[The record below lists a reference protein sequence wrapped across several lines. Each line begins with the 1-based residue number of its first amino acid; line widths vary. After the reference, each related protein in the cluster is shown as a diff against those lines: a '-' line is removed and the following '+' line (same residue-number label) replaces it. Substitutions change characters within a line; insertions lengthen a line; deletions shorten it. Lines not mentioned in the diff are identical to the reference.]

1 MTISD
6 LISNDPGL
14 VGDQPFAAIL
24 GANPSQGAR
33 SPLLWNAAFE
43 AHGLDWQMVP
53 MDVTAANLPGL
64 LAALDAD
71 RRFIGAAIAVPHKE
85 AVAAWL
91 SDTADMDISAEALK
105 IGAVNSLYRNA
116 AGRLAGTNTDGEGAL
131 LSLRATRPELAG
143 SKILQIGF
151 GGAGKAVAAY
161 LAGVLIDPR
170 QLSVA
175 VRDPSGAKEAA
186 SRLGVTLVPWPPD
199 PAVLDDVDVVVNC
212 TSIGARITQDNDGA
226 PLDLSICSPLA
237 DLDAAGQERAK
248 TMLSRMNPDGLVF
261 DIIYDP
267 DRTTLLQHAE
277 ALNISTLNGSG
288 MNLEQAVIAFGY
300 ALGDQ
305 ADMART
311 RTSMDAARRG

>member
-6 LISNDPGL
+6 FISNDL
-14 VGDQPFAAIL
+14 SLNGDKPFAAIL
-24 GANPSQGAR
+24 GANPSEGAR
-33 SPLLWNAAFE
+33 SPLLWNAAFD
-43 AHGLDWQMVP
+43 AHGLDWRMVP
-53 MDVTAANLPGL
+53 MDVTAASLPGL
-64 LAALDAD
+64 LAALDVD
-71 RRFIGAAIAVPHKE
+71 GRFIGGAIAVPHKE

-91 SDTADMDISAEALK
+91 SDTADMDISDEALK

-131 LSLRATRPELAG
+131 LSLRARRPELAA

-161 LAGVLIDPR
+161 LAGVLNDPS

-175 VRDPSGAKEAA
+175 VRDLGGARQAG
-186 SRLGVTLVPWPPD
+186 SRLGVAFTQWPPD
-199 PAVLDDVDVVVNC
+199 GMVLDGVDAVVNC
-212 TSIGARITQDNDGA
+212 TSIGARMIQDNDGKS
-226 PLDLSICSPLA
+226 LDLSVCSPLA

-248 TMLSRMNPDGLVF
+248 TMLGRMNPDGLVF

-267 DRTTLLQHAE
+267 DRTILLQHAE
-277 ALNISTLNGSG
+277 ELGIATINGAG

-311 RTSMDAARRG
+311 RTGMDAARRS